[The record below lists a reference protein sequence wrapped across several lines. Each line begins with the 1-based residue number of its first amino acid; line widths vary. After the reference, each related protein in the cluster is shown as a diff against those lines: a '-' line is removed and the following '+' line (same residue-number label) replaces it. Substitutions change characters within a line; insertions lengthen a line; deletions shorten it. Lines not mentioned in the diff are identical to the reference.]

1 MSSSIEVTGRASS
14 PRRTRPL
21 VRRVGWVCSAAAAG
35 ALLLG
40 VVTRGS
46 IGAAQA
52 TDGSSARAASAA
64 AAPNPNHSPNIDP
77 ANFVRRIDN
86 PLFPLKPGTVFK
98 LRGFSEDEVE
108 HERITVTHRTKR
120 ILGVDTRVVK
130 DVVRVDGA
138 LAELTFDWYA
148 QDRAG
153 NVWYFGENTAE
164 YENGEVVSRE
174 GSWKAG
180 VDGARAGIIMNA
192 TPRVTDSYRQEFAP
206 GEAEDMYWVVNRGEK
221 RTVPF
226 GTFDQVVRTLE
237 WTRLEPNIV
246 VQKHYAPGIGLI
258 AERALSGPREVVQL
272 IDVDRP

>member
-1 MSSSIEVTGRASS
+1 MNSWNQVTDGASS
-14 PRRTRPL
+14 PRSTRPL
-21 VRRVGWVCSAAAAG
+21 VRSVGLVCSAAAAG

-40 VVTRGS
+40 VVMRGS
-46 IGAAQA
+46 VGAAQ
-52 TDGSSARAASAA
+52 TTNGPRARAASAS
-64 AAPNPNHSPNIDP
+64 AAPNPNIDP
-77 ANFVRRIDN
+77 ADFVPRIDN

-120 ILGVDTRVVK
+120 ILGVETRVVK

-164 YENGEVVSRE
+164 YENGEIVSRE

-226 GTFDQVVRTLE
+226 GTFDHVVRTLE

-258 AERALSGPREVVQL
+258 AERALSGPREVVRL